1 MKFFGASNDMTNH
14 VNDGNE
20 EKQHPSDCSGDN
32 PEKGA
37 PKGRRKIIKAALA
50 AAPLIV
56 TVPARR
62 AGATGSGEYDVS
74 DS

>member
-1 MKFFGASNDMTNH
+1 MNKH

-20 EKQHPSDCSGDN
+20 EKQRPSDSSGDN

-37 PKGRRKIIKAALA
+37 PKGRRNIIKAALA

-62 AGATGSGEYDVS
+62 AGAQGSTSVYS
-74 DS
+74 

>member
-1 MKFFGASNDMTNH
+1 MNFFGASNDMTNH

-20 EKQHPSDCSGDN
+20 EKQHPSDSSGDD
-32 PEKGA
+32 PEKGV
-37 PKGRRKIIKAALA
+37 PKGRRKMIKAALA

-62 AGATGSGEYDVS
+62 AGAVGSVYGVS
-74 DS
+74 D